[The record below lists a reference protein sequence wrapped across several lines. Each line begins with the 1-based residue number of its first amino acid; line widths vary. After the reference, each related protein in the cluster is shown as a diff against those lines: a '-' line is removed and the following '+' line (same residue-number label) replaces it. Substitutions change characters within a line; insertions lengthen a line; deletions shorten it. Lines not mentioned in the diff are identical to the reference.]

1 MDVRRSIVIRCEG
14 SAGDG
19 IITLGKTLAR
29 AAARAGYHVVTL
41 ASFLAEVRGGQS
53 SLELK
58 IGLGNVLS
66 PGDDPDVLVALNEQA
81 LREVGGRVAPGGLV
95 LGPAGVA
102 APTETRPGVRAVA
115 LDWEGLSSTATGA
128 TRSKNVVAVGALGA
142 LLGLDAESVRAV
154 VREAFG
160 KRSAEAGE
168 VNARAVDAGAAA
180 ITAAVPGRAFALPP
194 SGGGGKLLLSGN
206 QAVALG
212 AIAGGV
218 RFYAGYPITPA
229 TEIMEELADHLPRV
243 GGRMLQVEDE
253 IASLAMC
260 IGAAYGGVKAM
271 TATSGPGLSLMV
283 ELIGLA
289 GVSETPVVIVD
300 VQRAGPSTGMPTKDG
315 QADLDLAVYGT
326 HGEVPRLVLAA
337 QTVADCFTQTVAAVN
352 LAHEHQ
358 VPVLLLTSQ
367 SLSHS
372 LQTVEVP
379 DLAALRVYEEPF
391 YAGPEAGEYLRF
403 RPTEDGRPSLRARP
417 GTPGGMYRTGGLEH
431 DHRGLPSFDAERR
444 REMVRRRLDRVEA
457 LRRASSAAVTPETF
471 VLGRHPVGLLSWGRA
486 AAIAREVVTELRQ
499 SGLDVG
505 YLFPHVVWPLPDE
518 PIQELLRSGI
528 RTLVVCEANAHE
540 QLANLVRARFGA
552 ELGRAGIELVTVTKE
567 DGNPFDPAELRA
579 ALAPRLGAGARPT
592 PVATPTGPATDAA
605 TLQA

>member
-1 MDVRRSIVIRCEG
+1 MNVRRSIVIRCEG

-19 IITLGKTLAR
+19 ILTLGKTLAR
-29 AAARAGYHVVTL
+29 VAARAGYEVVTL

-53 SLELK
+53 SLQLK
-58 IGLGNVLS
+58 IGSGNVLS

-81 LREVGGRVAPGGLV
+81 LREIAGQVGPGGLV
-95 LGPAGVA
+95 LGPSGAA
-102 APTETRPGVRAVA
+102 APPVTRPGVRVLA
-115 LDWEGLSSTATGA
+115 LDWDGLSATATGA
-128 TRSKNVVAVGALGA
+128 TRSKNVVAVGALAA
-142 LLGLDAESVRAV
+142 LMGLDLEGVRAV

-160 KRSAEAGE
+160 KRSAELGE
-168 VNARAVDAGAAA
+168 ANARAVDAGAAA
-180 ITAAVPGRAFALPP
+180 VAAVAATAGLTLPP
-194 SGGGGKLLLSGN
+194 GDGGAKLLLSGN

-212 AIAGGV
+212 AIAAGV

-260 IGAAYGGVKAM
+260 IGASYGGVKAM

-283 ELIGLA
+283 ELIGLS
-289 GVSETPVVIVD
+289 GISETPVVIVD

-326 HGEVPRLVLAA
+326 HGEVPRVVLAA

-352 LAHEHQ
+352 LAHEHH

-372 LQTVEVP
+372 LQTVELP
-379 DLAALRVYEEPF
+379 DLTKLGVYEEPF
-391 YAGPEAGEYLRF
+391 YPGPEAGEFVRF
-403 RPTEDGRPSLRARP
+403 APTEPGRPSLRARP

-431 DHRGLPSFDAERR
+431 DPRGLPSFDAARR

-457 LRRASSAAVTPETF
+457 LRRASSAAVDPDLF
-471 VLGRHPVGLLSWGRA
+471 VLGRHPVAVLSWGRA

-499 SGLDVG
+499 EGHDLG
-505 YLFPHVVWPLPDE
+505 FLFPHVVWPLPDE
-518 PIQELLRSGI
+518 PLRRLLRSGI
-528 RTLVVCEANAHE
+528 RTLVVCEANANE

-552 ELGRAGIELVTVTKE
+552 ELGRAGIELVPVTKE
-567 DGNPFDPAELRA
+567 DGNPFDPGELRA
-579 ALAPRLGAGARPT
+579 ALAPLLAGTARAAAGAA
-592 PVATPTGPATDAA
+592 ATSPAADAA
-605 TLQA
+605 TLHA